1 MTTKELKHK
10 VIGKINELDDEN
22 LLNDLVRLIDDNVD
36 ENEIYRLSDGHKKAI
51 HKAIE
56 QIETGDYLTNEKSN
70 KLIDEWL
77 NK

>member
-10 VIGKINELDDEN
+10 VIDKINKLDDEN

-36 ENEIYRLSDGHKKAI
+36 DSEIYRLSDGHKKAI
-51 HKAIE
+51 YKAID
-56 QIETGDYLTNEKSN
+56 QVETGDYLTNEKSN